1 LRFLSSRALGRL
13 ANLSLLMVAGCGGN
27 PVDPSPPTLALSCPA
42 SITVEATQPGG
53 ATATF
58 EQPAARDGRPPYRI
72 DCAPGSGSDF
82 PSGET
87 RVNCTATDSEQTQA
101 ACSFNV
107 IVGISQRLAK
117 IRFLSFGD
125 SITGGTVSP
134 ALTFLDNPDS
144 YPYKLEHLLR
154 GRYPA
159 QEIVVLNRGV
169 GGERLQ
175 QGAARLPGVLDA
187 DRPEVLLLFEGI
199 ISVRQ
204 IPTATNAQHLRT
216 MVSAARQRGI
226 DVMMATVMPVGA
238 GLEAKE
244 PGINAAVVRLNVE
257 IRKLAQEFALGE
269 PVDLYALFQ
278 ASPQLIG
285 RDNLHPTQEGFTR
298 IAEKFNEA
306 VIARY
311 DIAAP

>member
-1 LRFLSSRALGRL
+1 
-13 ANLSLLMVAGCGGN
+13 M
-27 PVDPSPPTLALSCPA
+27 
-42 SITVEATQPGG
+42 TVEATQPGG
-53 ATATF
+53 AMATF
-58 EQPAARDGRPPYRI
+58 DPVARDGRAPYQI
-72 DCAPGSGSDF
+72 ECAPGSGSVF

-87 RVNCTATDSEQTQA
+87 RVDCTAIDAEQARA

-107 IVGISQRLAK
+107 IVRISQRLAK
-117 IRFLSFGD
+117 SRFLAFGD
-125 SITGGTVSP
+125 SITAGTVSP

-144 YPYKLEHLLR
+144 YPYKLERLLR
-154 GRYPA
+154 ERYPA

-169 GGERLQ
+169 GGERLRE
-175 QGAARLPGVLDA
+175 GAVRLPGVLDA
-187 DRPEVLLLFEGI
+187 DQPEVLLLLEGI

-204 IPTATNAQHLRT
+204 IPTATNVQHLRT
-216 MVSAARQRGI
+216 MISAARQRGI
-226 DVMMATVMPVGA
+226 DVMIATVMPVGA

-278 ASPQLIG
+278 ASPQLLG
-285 RDNLHPTQEGFTR
+285 RDNLHPTEEGFTR
-298 IAEKFNEA
+298 IAEEFNEA

-311 DIAAP
+311 DRPAP